1 MYNSSPEKRPCRA
14 SAWPSSQVP
23 SPAPGGWTAA
33 PGSDWEKQ
41 PCPAQVAWRAAP
53 PAAGQRGEGGATG
66 RGWSWAR
73 GGGAT
78 NAESRGI
85 PRPPP
90 LLPGNQSVA
99 RAAWRTPFPSSPLTG
114 GPDPQPRERGS
125 PPHAPVLG
133 RRMDPEGLA
142 CPHPVHSALRK
153 CFHDLREQNEGWKR
167 TLAACTPLFASLA
180 NLAEQMRALRKVA
193 FGKSPLR
200 GFPDLPERLGRKQR
214 GAVEALLEELHQDK
228 LQELQKVRDA
238 VAVRV
243 SGVSLLCEQLGDELV
258 STKAFQRSALWPSLA
273 EMLEWLLDAE
283 AFYHHVYLEVKLLLL
298 QASCEDLAGLQ
309 ALPAAWAQA
318 LQHGQ
323 QSVVE
328 DVLLKVCF
336 FLEAP

>member
-1 MYNSSPEKRPCRA
+1 MHSP
-14 SAWPSSQVP
+14 
-23 SPAPGGWTAA
+23 G
-33 PGSDWEKQ
+33 
-41 PCPAQVAWRAAP
+41 
-53 PAAGQRGEGGATG
+53 
-66 RGWSWAR
+66 
-73 GGGAT
+73 
-78 NAESRGI
+78 
-85 PRPPP
+85 
-90 LLPGNQSVA
+90 
-99 RAAWRTPFPSSPLTG
+99 
-114 GPDPQPRERGS
+114 
-125 PPHAPVLG
+125 
-133 RRMDPEGLA
+133 RMDPEGLA

-153 CFHDLREQNEGWKR
+153 CFRDLREQNEGWKR

-283 AFYHHVYLEVKLLLL
+283 AFYHHVYLEVKLLVL